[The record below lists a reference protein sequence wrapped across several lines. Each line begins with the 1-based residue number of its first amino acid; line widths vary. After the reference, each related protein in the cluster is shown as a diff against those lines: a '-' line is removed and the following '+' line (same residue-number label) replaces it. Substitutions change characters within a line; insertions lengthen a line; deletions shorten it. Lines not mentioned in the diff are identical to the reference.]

1 MQSWHATCNIY
12 IQLQNVPRDTRKTM
26 KAFQV
31 GQIVQ
36 VNTKH
41 YGAQVG
47 EIIEV
52 LPNVEWPQK
61 SEYIIKPH
69 SHPRNIIAL
78 LQNVKAV
85 C

>member
-1 MQSWHATCNIY
+1 
-12 IQLQNVPRDTRKTM
+12 M
-26 KAFQV
+26 KAFFKV

-41 YGAQVG
+41 YGVQVG

-61 SEYIIKPH
+61 SEFVIKPH

-85 C
+85 R